1 MSSTIKLYEHN
12 QNAYAALL
20 DMLGERDRA
29 CIIKPTGTGKFVIIA
44 KMVQDNPD
52 KRFLLLGT
60 NDYMFNDQMANLAE
74 IAPGFTP
81 ENLQFMTYSAA
92 MMAARRGEEISGYD
106 VVVADEFH
114 HCGAEEWGKGVT
126 HILDANESAK
136 VVGFSATPIRYSDGG
151 RNMADEMFDGN
162 VAYSMELEE
171 AWLRGILPIPE
182 YIVALYNA
190 PSELEKLAKSITT
203 VRDEAAKK
211 RFQKKYEKLRRALTE
226 AGGVRESIA
235 AYLKKADAKVI
246 VFCPRVAKLR
256 EFMLLRREWFG
267 AVNGEIHAYKTVS
280 ADPYGST
287 DFQAFKD
294 DESDALKVLYCVNQL
309 NEAVHV
315 NGVDAIV
322 MVRPTKSPTVFY
334 QQLGR
339 VLSSGGNRTPLVF
352 DLCNNFSSITA
363 TEGNLCR
370 GRRGYRL
377 QRRIRPRVPIRRRG
391 APEGGRT
398 HHGHHEPVHVVHGKA
413 LQVGGCRR
421 PHRIRVDGQ
430 GTRFACRRARDA
442 CRAAMA
448 RTMARSRVDTC
459 LGRVKHCFSH
469 ALIFAAQV
477 CAIYV
482 VILLSGLLVFWSAIF
497 IDSKGRKFSRQEDSR
512 ILRKHHREIGKTMAI
527 NRVTIMGNLTRDA
540 ELRKKGDATSV
551 LTFGLAINEKKKDS
565 ETGEYVDA
573 PVFVDCA
580 LFGAR
585 AEALAPYLTK
595 GKKVSVDG
603 RLRYHSW
610 MKNEEKRH
618 ALSVLV
624 TDIEFADSK
633 GAGKDTVSAK
643 GQSAEPETYDADIP
657 F

>member
-1 MSSTIKLYEHN
+1 MSSVIELYEHN
-12 QNAYAALL
+12 QKAYDALL

-81 ENLQFMTYSAA
+81 ENLQFMTYA
-92 MMAARRGEEISGYD
+92 
-106 VVVADEFH
+106 
-114 HCGAEEWGKGVT
+114 
-126 HILDANESAK
+126 
-136 VVGFSATPIRYSDGG
+136 
-151 RNMADEMFDGN
+151 
-162 VAYSMELEE
+162 
-171 AWLRGILPIPE
+171 
-182 YIVALYNA
+182 
-190 PSELEKLAKSITT
+190 
-203 VRDEAAKK
+203 
-211 RFQKKYEKLRRALTE
+211 
-226 AGGVRESIA
+226 
-235 AYLKKADAKVI
+235 
-246 VFCPRVAKLR
+246 
-256 EFMLLRREWFG
+256 
-267 AVNGEIHAYKTVS
+267 
-280 ADPYGST
+280 
-287 DFQAFKD
+287 
-294 DESDALKVLYCVNQL
+294 
-309 NEAVHV
+309 
-315 NGVDAIV
+315 
-322 MVRPTKSPTVFY
+322 
-334 QQLGR
+334 
-339 VLSSGGNRTPLVF
+339 
-352 DLCNNFSSITA
+352 
-363 TEGNLCR
+363 
-370 GRRGYRL
+370 
-377 QRRIRPRVPIRRRG
+377 
-391 APEGGRT
+391 
-398 HHGHHEPVHVVHGKA
+398 
-413 LQVGGCRR
+413 
-421 PHRIRVDGQ
+421 
-430 GTRFACRRARDA
+430 
-442 CRAAMA
+442 AAMA

-459 LGRVKHCFSH
+459 LGRVKCCFSH

-633 GAGKDTVSAK
+633 GVGKDTVSAQ
-643 GQSAEPETYDADIP
+643 GQSTEPETYDADIP